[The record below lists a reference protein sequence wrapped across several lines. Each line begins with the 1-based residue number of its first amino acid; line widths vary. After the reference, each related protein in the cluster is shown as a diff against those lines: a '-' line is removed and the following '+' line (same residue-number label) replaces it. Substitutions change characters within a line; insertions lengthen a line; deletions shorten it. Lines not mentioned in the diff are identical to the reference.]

1 MEIFGFFKVI
11 TGKKVY
17 IFYKMDISNISRRIG
32 FKTTARGKDYYK
44 SGRVLLASIDGNVVS
59 FKVHGGSIYNTDILL
74 DDSHFK
80 VIHGSCSC
88 PIGELCKHI
97 FACALYLQFRGLN
110 NLTKPETQQ
119 TERDVDTDLVVKQ
132 LREANVYNKV
142 ESHLKMYRIS
152 KDMGNKF
159 LSDPR
164 TTIYEVLSTIYN
176 RDGRR
181 YLKSFVSEFNSIFS
195 YRFQILTAWMS
206 KSLSEWEEKFIT
218 PEMLRIEKLEAQMA
232 KGASEY
238 RSYINQITYKK
249 TTQDNAASNLN
260 EFSVAILV
268 KDGHVSYRDND
279 LFDRSFSI
287 SLLLKTAVKK
297 YVIIDDPTAL
307 FESLLKSGIVKC
319 SRSNYRVPIDGL
331 VENSLLIRT
340 LTLFSTKGESRYTYS
355 GGNGVFLGTSN
366 ELFELCRMGVVC
378 FLDEKM
384 HTMSVSEQFAKIRIK
399 VSYKNNCCDI
409 STCPS
414 ISGKQI
420 PLDLK
425 VSSRSVQTLPG
436 LPPVLIVD
444 RTMYRFSHP
453 LTTSLFSS
461 LLSAAR
467 EISSPHD
474 LQNFHENILKQAS
487 EIFEIE
493 YDSSYTKALGKAETF
508 KLKASFEVDKS
519 NTPVLKLAFDYDGK
533 IHSPILN
540 NIVNESFDI
549 SRETRAAYRD
559 YYKEHQA
566 IEKVTHAFGVNIN
579 GDFHL
584 KEKMELE
591 AAEIAAMASTV
602 LPNVDEV
609 HISDAFLS
617 AINSVRPSVSIN
629 VEPSGIDFLEVSF
642 SLGEGIEPGEL
653 PLIMNALQMG
663 KKVYRLKS
671 GFVLLLNHDDF
682 KEIFAILD
690 ALEGRKGFS
699 EGKPVRLSRADMLY
713 IASRLDDESNVLPQT
728 LRDEIGQRLESFNSY
743 EPPPTPPLLTGAL
756 RGYQQTGFHWLDKM
770 TTHGFNAILADDMGL
785 GKTVQTIT
793 LLLRHYANS
802 KPKDILP
809 SLIVCP
815 ATLVY
820 NWMAEFSK
828 FAPSLK
834 TAALYG
840 NKSDR
845 DELLKK
851 GGYQVFVTS
860 YNVMQRDI
868 DEFSSRKFLFTIL
881 DEAHKIKNRSTQTF
895 KSCRLIKADHKL
907 ALTGTPVENR
917 TEDLFSIFEFLEP
930 GFLSLF
936 KKSDDDEKKRQMGI
950 RKRVT
955 PFILR
960 RMKSQVLDDLPGKSE
975 QVLMCELS
983 DAQKKLYVALREQA
997 ASEAA
1002 VIINDKGIARSKI
1015 HILALLTRL
1024 KQLCCHPALLD
1035 DKKGSMV
1042 TSAKLD
1048 LLGELLEEVKEGGH
1062 RALVFSQFTS
1072 MLAIIK
1078 KHLDENNISYLYM
1091 DGTTKDRLQL
1101 TQKFNSDPSIT
1112 CFLISLK
1119 TGGHG
1124 LNLTGA
1130 DTVIH
1135 YDQWWNP
1142 AVEAQATDRA
1152 HRIGQ
1157 TKAVTVYK
1165 LICKQTIEE
1174 KIMALQNKKRELF
1187 TALIDDDATSLALSA
1202 EDITELLRA

>member
-1 MEIFGFFKVI
+1 
-11 TGKKVY
+11 
-17 IFYKMDISNISRRIG
+17 MDISNIDLRIG
-32 FKTTARGKDYYK
+32 IKTAIRGKDYF
-44 SGRVLLASIDGNVVS
+44 SRGLVHQVGTDGNVVS
-59 FKVHGGSIYNTDILL
+59 FKVHGSSVYDTNILL
-74 DDSHFK
+74 DDSHSK
-80 VIHGSCSC
+80 IIHANCSC

-97 FACALYLQFRGLN
+97 FACALYLEKRDD
-110 NLTKPETQQ
+110 KSAATQKIKH
-119 TERDVDTDLVVKQ
+119 VDESDLVVKQ
-132 LREANVYNKV
+132 LREANLFRQIQNQFRQ
-142 ESHLKMYRIS
+142 YRIPQE
-152 KDMGNKF
+152 MIEKF
-159 LSDPR
+159 IVDPR
-164 TTIYEVLSTIYN
+164 NTVDKLLSTIYEK
-176 RDGRR
+176 DGRR
-181 YLKSFVSEFNSIFS
+181 YLKSFLSAFDSMIS
-195 YRFQILTAWMS
+195 YRFQILSAWMK
-206 KSLSEWEEKFIT
+206 KSVKEWEEVNIT
-218 PEMLRIEKLEAQMA
+218 PEILEKERKETLLENGVYKYKSFISDISFRKNTHDDSGIEL
-232 KGASEY
+232 SE
-238 RSYINQITYKK
+238 
-249 TTQDNAASNLN
+249 LN
-260 EFSVAILV
+260 IAILV
-268 KDGHVSYRDND
+268 KDGHISYREND
-279 LFDRSFSI
+279 LFNKSFSI
-287 SLLLKTAVKK
+287 SLFLKTAEKK
-297 YVIIDDPTAL
+297 YVKIEDPSSL
-307 FESLLKSGIVKC
+307 FESLLKSGIVRC
-319 SRSNYRVPIDGL
+319 ARNNYRVPIEGL
-331 VENSLLIRT
+331 AYNTLLIRI
-340 LTLFSTKGESRYTYS
+340 LTLFSTNGVSKYSYS
-355 GGNGVFLGTSN
+355 GGNNVFLGTSN
-366 ELFELCRMGVVC
+366 ELYELCSIGVVC

-384 HTMSVSEQFAKIRIK
+384 HIMAVSDQHAKIKIK
-399 VSYKNNCCDI
+399 LSFKNNSCELSSGLCINGRDI
-409 STCPS
+409 S
-414 ISGKQI
+414 
-420 PLDLK
+420 LDRK
-425 VSSRSVQTLPG
+425 VRDRSVQTLPG

-444 RTMYRFSHP
+444 RVMYRFSHP
-453 LTTSLFSS
+453 LTTSLFNS
-461 LLSAAR
+461 LVSAVR
-467 EISSPHD
+467 DVRSPHD
-474 LQNFHENILKQAS
+474 LQNFHETVVIKAN

-493 YDSSYTKALGKAETF
+493 FDSSYTKTLGKAEAF

-519 NTPVLKLAFDYDGK
+519 NKPVVKLAFDYDGK
-533 IHSPILN
+533 IHPPILN
-540 NIVNESFDI
+540 NIVNETFDI
-549 SRETRAAYRD
+549 DRETKTAYRD
-559 YYKEHQA
+559 YYKEHRA
-566 IEKVTHAFGVNIN
+566 IEKITEAFGLNID
-579 GDFHL
+579 GDFVL
-584 KEKMELE
+584 KENKELA
-591 AAEIAAMASTV
+591 AAEIAAIASSA
-602 LPNVDEV
+602 LPNVDQV
-609 HISDAFLS
+609 HISDDFLA

-629 VEPSGIDFLEVSF
+629 VEPSGIDYLEVSF
-642 SLGEGIEPGEL
+642 SLGEGIESSEL
-653 PLIMNALQMG
+653 PLIMNALQSG
-663 KKVYRLKS
+663 QKAYKLKS
-671 GFVLLLNHDDF
+671 GLVLLLNQEDF

-713 IASRLDDESNVLPQT
+713 IASRLDDESNVLPQA
-728 LRDEIGQRLESFNSY
+728 LRNEIEQRLESFNSY

-770 TTHGFNAILADDMGL
+770 TAHGFNAILADDMGL

-793 LLLRHYANS
+793 LLLKHYANS

-936 KKSDDDEKKRQMGI
+936 KKSDDDEKKRQLGI

-983 DAQKKLYVALREQA
+983 DAQKKLYLALREQA

-1002 VIINDKGIARSKI
+1002 VLINDKGIARSKI

-1035 DKKGSMV
+1035 DKKGSKV
-1042 TSAKLD
+1042 ASAKLD
-1048 LLGELLEEVKEGGH
+1048 LLVELLEEVKEGGH

-1078 KHLDENNISYLYM
+1078 QHLDENNISYLYM

-1101 TQKFNSDPSIT
+1101 TQKFNADPTIT

-1174 KIMALQNKKRELF
+1174 KIMELQNKKRELF
-1187 TALIDDDATSLALSA
+1187 TALIDDDATTLALSA